1 MRSTN
6 MQAQTDQ
13 LKGRHPGI
21 VIYGIGDEAHK
32 DSPSGHNEDDT
43 AGSKP
48 EREDSDSNPEHRAI
62 DVMIGPAFTA
72 AEAED
77 LTQKLIRRPAN
88 QRRLIYV
95 IYNRRIWQKKN
106 GWVEE
111 HYGKSDPHT
120 NHVHESGDP
129 LDDENGADW
138 DIDDAPAP
146 AGEPADDTTEDGTM
160 VITYI
165 FAKAKDGKPLR
176 WGLGLVSA
184 GELFW
189 FETTDQG
196 RANGY
201 GAGVERNALEV
212 SQAAFDAERAVFAE
226 AGA

>member
-6 MQAQTDQ
+6 MQVQTDQ
-13 LKGRHPGI
+13 LKARHPGV
-21 VIYGIGDEAHK
+21 VIYGIGNEAHK

-48 EREDSDSNPEHRAI
+48 EREDADSNPEHRAI

-72 AEAED
+72 DEAES
-77 LTQKLIRRPAN
+77 LVQKLIRRPAN

-111 HYGKSDPHT
+111 YYGKSDPHT

-129 LDDENGADW
+129 LDDENPAQW
-138 DIDDAPAP
+138 DIDDAPAAP
-146 AGEPADDTTEDGTM
+146 AVEDDETTEDGTM

-165 FAKAKDGKPLR
+165 YAKAKDGRPTR
-176 WGLGLVSA
+176 WGLGIVSA

-201 GAGVERNALEV
+201 GGGTDRNAVEV
-212 SQAAFDAERAVFAE
+212 SQAAFDDERKAFAE